1 MASIIEKYASQ
12 DVTLLQDPVVT
23 DGKITYKTRIGAK
36 QEVQR
41 MNNSKK
47 TVISSGE
54 TPNNQKTAI
63 FITFTVLFKSFVLK

>member
-23 DGKITYKTRIGAK
+23 DGKIAYRDRIEAK

-41 MNNSKK
+41 MYNSKK
-47 TVISSGE
+47 PVI
-54 TPNNQKTAI
+54 
-63 FITFTVLFKSFVLK
+63 L

>member
-47 TVISSGE
+47 TVIS
-54 TPNNQKTAI
+54 
-63 FITFTVLFKSFVLK
+63 